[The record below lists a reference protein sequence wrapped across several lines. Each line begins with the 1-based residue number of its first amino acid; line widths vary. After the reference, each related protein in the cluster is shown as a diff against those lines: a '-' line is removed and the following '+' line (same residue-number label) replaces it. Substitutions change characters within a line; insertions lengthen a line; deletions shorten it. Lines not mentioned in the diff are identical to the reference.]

1 MRSCVG
7 FGDLVPR
14 DRDDA
19 RASYR
24 FVIRSDM
31 RPRYRRKIRQWE
43 LAKSGCSPRLPSMIS
58 SA

>member
-7 FGDLVPR
+7 CGDLVQCN
-14 DRDDA
+14 RDDA
-19 RASYR
+19 RADYR

-43 LAKSGCSPRLPSMIS
+43 LAKSGSLPRLPSMIS